1 MPRLPNSERPEVG
14 RVLNL
19 TKNSTVYPLAVA
31 LFNGTFPKV
40 TVLGVVS
47 SSSVEK
53 VEMLVFVVKFNNGVV
68 IEVSVITVLTTPL
81 PTYI

>member
-1 MPRLPNSERPEVG
+1 M
-14 RVLNL
+14 
-19 TKNSTVYPLAVA
+19 YPLAVA
-31 LFNGTFPKV
+31 LFNGTSPKL
-40 TVLGVVS
+40 TFLGVVA

-53 VEMLVFVVKFNNGVV
+53 VENIVFVVKFNNGVV